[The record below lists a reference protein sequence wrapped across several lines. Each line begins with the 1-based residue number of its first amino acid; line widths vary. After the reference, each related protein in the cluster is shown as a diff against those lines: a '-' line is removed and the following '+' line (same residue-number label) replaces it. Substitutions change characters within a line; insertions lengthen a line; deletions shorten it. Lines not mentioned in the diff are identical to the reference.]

1 MFKKKTP
8 VPTMAQYQ
16 AAWSTACA
24 PHVPEQIL
32 TVALLNPAGAVA
44 SKAAGVAGSTIGG
57 LTGRAIASTIANH
70 QVSAANDRPIPPVL
84 AAVLTSSAVHLLVV
98 EPVSD
103 DADQL
108 RVVAP
113 FESWAREGL
122 VLEVTRKIMSERL
135 TFSLPSGRRVEL
147 DGMFA
152 PRCKERLY
160 QPLIDQLRG

>member
-8 VPTMAQYQ
+8 VPTAAEYQ

-24 PHVPEQIL
+24 PHVPEPVL

-44 SKAAGVAGSTIGG
+44 GKAAAVAGGTIGG
-57 LTGRAIASTIANH
+57 LTGRAIASTIASH
-70 QVSAANDRPIPPVL
+70 QVSAANDRPIPPVV
-84 AAVLTSSAVHLLVV
+84 AAVLTSTGVHLLEV

-108 RVVAP
+108 QVIAP
-113 FESWAREGL
+113 FETWAREGL
-122 VLEVTRKIMSERL
+122 GLEVTRKIMSERL
-135 TFSLPSGRRVEL
+135 TFSLPGGRRVEL

-152 PRCKERLY
+152 PRCRERLY
-160 QPLIDQLRG
+160 QPLIDQLRP